1 MLKLVHGRSK
11 MKLSTKVINGL
22 KAVNLKA
29 HKKNVSI
36 IFQKKKEKITNKKQ
50 FAKLQLALLRV
61 KPNQLSGSFYVLPLR
76 HCLTDS
82 QMSY

>member
-1 MLKLVHGRSK
+1 MLKFVRGRSK

-36 IFQKKKEKITNKKQ
+36 IFQKKKRNRKKEKKK
-50 FAKLQLALLRV
+50 KLQIKNNLLNYNWR
-61 KPNQLSGSFYVLPLR
+61 
-76 HCLTDS
+76 C
-82 QMSY
+82 

>member
-1 MLKLVHGRSK
+1 MLKFVRGRSK

-36 IFQKKKEKITNKKQ
+36 IFQKKKKKKRNRKKEKKK
-50 FAKLQLALLRV
+50 KLQIKNNLLNYNWR
-61 KPNQLSGSFYVLPLR
+61 
-76 HCLTDS
+76 C
-82 QMSY
+82 

>member
-1 MLKLVHGRSK
+1 MLKLVRGRSK

-36 IFQKKKEKITNKKQ
+36 IFQKKKRNRKKEKKK
-50 FAKLQLALLRV
+50 KLQIKNNLLNYNWR
-61 KPNQLSGSFYVLPLR
+61 
-76 HCLTDS
+76 C
-82 QMSY
+82 

>member
-1 MLKLVHGRSK
+1 MLKLVCGRSK

-36 IFQKKKEKITNKKQ
+36 IFQKKKRNRKKEKKK
-50 FAKLQLALLRV
+50 KLQIKNNLLNYNWR
-61 KPNQLSGSFYVLPLR
+61 
-76 HCLTDS
+76 C
-82 QMSY
+82 

>member
-1 MLKLVHGRSK
+1 MLKLVRGRSK

-36 IFQKKKEKITNKKQ
+36 IFQKKEKKQKKRKKEKITKK
-50 FAKLQLALLRV
+50 KNNLLNYNWR
-61 KPNQLSGSFYVLPLR
+61 
-76 HCLTDS
+76 C
-82 QMSY
+82 

>member
-1 MLKLVHGRSK
+1 MLKFVRGRSK

-36 IFQKKKEKITNKKQ
+36 IFQKKKKKKKKQKKRKKEKITNKKQ

-61 KPNQLSGSFYVLPLR
+61 KPNQLS
-76 HCLTDS
+76 
-82 QMSY
+82 

>member
-36 IFQKKKEKITNKKQ
+36 IFQKKKRNRKKEKKK
-50 FAKLQLALLRV
+50 KLQIKNNLLNYNWR
-61 KPNQLSGSFYVLPLR
+61 
-76 HCLTDS
+76 C
-82 QMSY
+82 